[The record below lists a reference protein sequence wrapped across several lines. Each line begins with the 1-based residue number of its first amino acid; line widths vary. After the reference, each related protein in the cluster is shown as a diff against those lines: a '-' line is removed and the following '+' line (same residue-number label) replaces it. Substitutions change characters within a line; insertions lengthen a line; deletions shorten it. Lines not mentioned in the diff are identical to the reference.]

1 MFFLFFIGFIVFIAM
16 IVLAIKLDNKKK
28 LEIKTKA
35 DTKFAEIISQ
45 NNISVSKSIEIK
57 AYQNNF
63 EANHF
68 YGKFLVDDNNKT
80 FSILNYNLILDKVDF
95 KNVKY
100 SDLINFNLFEDGEQ
114 QIQGKGM
121 MAAGGALLFGVAG
134 AVVGSVAGGSKIKNK
149 CSELS
154 VRIQINDL
162 QNPLLSITTLT
173 NTNKNSIYYKLAKQT
188 ADEIIAT
195 LTYIENNK

>member
-1 MFFLFFIGFIVFIAM
+1 MGFLIFIGFIAL
-16 IVLAIKLDNKKK
+16 IVIAIKLDEKKK

-35 DTKFAEIISQ
+35 DAKFSEILEQ
-45 NNISVSKSIEIK
+45 NNINVSKSIEIK
-57 AYQNNF
+57 AYQNNL

-68 YGKFLVDDNNKT
+68 YGKFIVDDENKT
-80 FSILNYNLILDKVDF
+80 FSILNYNLIFDKVDF
-95 KNVKY
+95 KCVKY

-121 MAAGGALLFGVAG
+121 MAAGGALLFGVTG
-134 AVVGSVAGGSKIKNK
+134 AVVGSVAGNSKIKNK
-149 CSELS
+149 CTELS

-162 QNPLLSITTLT
+162 QNPLLSVTMLT
-173 NTNKNSIYYKLAKQT
+173 NTNKSSIWYKFAKQA

>member
-1 MFFLFFIGFIVFIAM
+1 MELLILIGFIGFIA
-16 IVLAIKLDNKKK
+16 VLVYIIKQSEKEKVK
-28 LEIKTKA
+28 LNAKA
-35 DTKFAEIISQ
+35 EEKFSAVLTQ
-45 NNISVSKSIEIK
+45 NNIKVSKEINCK
-57 AYQNNF
+57 AYINNF
-63 EANHF
+63 ESVNLYA
-68 YGKFLVDDNNKT
+68 KFLVDDENKT
-80 FSILNYNLILDKVDF
+80 FSILNYDVMTDKVDF
-95 KNVKY
+95 KCVKY

-134 AVVGSVAGGSKIKNK
+134 AVVGSVAGDSKIKNK

-154 VRIQINDL
+154 ARIQINDL
-162 QNPLLSITTLT
+162 QNPLLSIVLLA
-173 NTNKNSIYYKLAKQT
+173 NTDKKSIFYKQAKQT